1 MEVSLKKRVEGAN
14 KGWRGE
20 QSVRQKKKSRGK
32 CGRRRVN
39 KLGDLDYRLKENCSS
54 VSLCLTVCDSSK

>member
-1 MEVSLKKRVEGAN
+1 M
-14 KGWRGE
+14 
-20 QSVRQKKKSRGK
+20 RQKKKAGESVEKR
-32 CGRRRVN
+32 GRRRVN